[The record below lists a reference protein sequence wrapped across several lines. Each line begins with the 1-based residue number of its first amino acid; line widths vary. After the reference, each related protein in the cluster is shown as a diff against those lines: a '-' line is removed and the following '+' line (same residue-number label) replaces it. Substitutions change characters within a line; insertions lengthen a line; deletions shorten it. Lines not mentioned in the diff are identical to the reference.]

1 MSSATPR
8 VVVFGVGIVGGR
20 LARELV
26 SGNPEVPLELHT
38 SRESRREELSRVFA
52 DGIAAGMVTIRG
64 AHGDLTPGVEVVV
77 LTGDQPSQVDAAS
90 GHLAAGRHVVT
101 TVDSYDCAHELLDMD
116 DLARSTGRTLV
127 IGACFSPGLTDLLA
141 AYGSTRMDSV
151 EEVHFARHG
160 VGGPQCAADRLAAVR
175 KPAHEWRD
183 GRWVTHRGGT
193 GRELCWFPD
202 PVGGRDAYFAD
213 TAEPL
218 VAVARMGDLLRCSAR
233 LVLSRRD
240 RLAQHLPRML
250 PAPVEGGIGAVR
262 VEMRGTS
269 GAERVTLVL
278 GALDR
283 PGVAA
288 GVLAS
293 EVVMAILG
301 GEAPIGAIGTGAVA
315 DPLVLLRR
323 LRSKGVRVAELGD
336 PTSNG
341 DSAAPSHH

>member
-1 MSSATPR
+1 M
-8 VVVFGVGIVGGR
+8 FGLGIVGGR

-26 SGNPEVPLELHT
+26 SGNPEVSLALHS
-38 SRESRREELSRVFA
+38 SREKRREESGRVFA
-52 DGIAAGMVTIRG
+52 DAIRAGMVTIRNT
-64 AHGDLTPGVEVVV
+64 HEDPNPGIEVVV

-90 GHLAAGRHVVT
+90 EHLTAGRHVVT
-101 TVDSYDCAHELLDMD
+101 TVDSYECAAKLWDLD
-116 DLARSTGRTLV
+116 DLARNKGATLV
-127 IGACFSPGLTDLLA
+127 VGACFSPGLTDLLM
-141 AYGSTRMDSV
+141 AYGSTRMDTV

-175 KPAHEWRD
+175 RPAHEWRD
-183 GRWVTHRGGT
+183 GRWVTHRGGS

-213 TAEPL
+213 TAEPF
-218 VAVARMGDLLRCSAR
+218 VAVARMGNLLRCSAR
-233 LVLSRRD
+233 MVLSRRD
-240 RLAQHLPRML
+240 RLAQHLPRLL

-262 VEMRGTS
+262 VEMRGAS

-293 EVVMAILG
+293 EVVMAILD
-301 GEAPIGAIGTGAVA
+301 GEAPMGAIGAGSAA
-315 DPLVLLRR
+315 DPLALLQR
-323 LRSKGVRVAELGD
+323 LRAKGVRVAELAGPAGLGD
-336 PTSNG
+336 PVT
-341 DSAAPSHH
+341 PSHH

>member
-1 MSSATPR
+1 
-8 VVVFGVGIVGGR
+8 VFGVGIVGGR

-26 SGNPEVPLELHT
+26 SGNPEVQLDLHS
-38 SRESRREELSRVFA
+38 SRESRRGELGRVFA
-52 DGIAAGMVTIRG
+52 DRIDKGMVTVSG
-64 AHGDLTPGVEVVV
+64 MHEDPTPGVRVVV

-90 GHLAAGRHVVT
+90 AHLAAGRHVVT
-101 TVDSYDCAHELLDMD
+101 TVDSYECARQLWDLD
-116 DLARSTGRTLV
+116 DLARNKGTTLV
-127 IGACFSPGLTDLLA
+127 VGACFSPGLTDLLT

-160 VGGPQCAADRLAAVR
+160 ASGPQCAADRLAALR
-175 KPAHEWRD
+175 RPAHEWRD

-193 GRELCWFPD
+193 GRQLCWFPD

-218 VAVARMGDLLRCSAR
+218 VTLARMGDLLRCSAR

-240 RLAQHLPRML
+240 RFAQHLPRML
-250 PAPVEGGIGAVR
+250 PAPVEGGVGAVR

-269 GAERVTLVL
+269 GDEQVTLVF

-293 EVVMAILG
+293 EVVLAILG
-301 GEAPIGAIGTGAVA
+301 GEAPVGVIGAGSVA
-315 DPLVLLRR
+315 DPRALLRR
-323 LRSKGVRVAELGD
+323 LRSKGVRVAELGGPTALGD
-336 PTSNG
+336 PANS
-341 DSAAPSHH
+341 SHH

>member
-1 MSSATPR
+1 VA
-8 VVVFGVGIVGGR
+8 VFGLGIVGGR
-20 LARELV
+20 LTRELV
-26 SGNPEVPLELHT
+26 SGNPEVSLELHT
-38 SRESRREELSRVFA
+38 SRESRREELGRVFA
-52 DGIAAGMVTIRG
+52 DGIGAGMVTICATNG
-64 AHGDLTPGVEVVV
+64 VVTPGVEVVV

-90 GHLAAGRHVVT
+90 EHLAAGRHVVT
-101 TVDSYDCAHELLDMD
+101 TVDSYECAHALLDLD
-116 DLARSTGRTLV
+116 DLATSTATTLV

-141 AYGSTRMDSV
+141 AYGSMRMDSV

-175 KPAHEWRD
+175 RPAHEWRD
-183 GRWVTHRGGT
+183 GRWVTHRAGT
-193 GRELCWFPD
+193 GRQLCWFPD

-218 VAVARMGDLLRCSAR
+218 VAVARMGDLSRCSAR

-240 RLAQHLPRML
+240 RLAQHLPRTL
-250 PAPVEGGIGAVR
+250 SAPVEGGIGAVR

-269 GAERVTLVL
+269 GTERVTLVL

-315 DPLVLLRR
+315 DPQVLLRR
-323 LRSKGVRVAELGD
+323 LRNRGVRVAELGD
-336 PTSNG
+336 PIAPG
-341 DSAAPSHH
+341 VSADPSHH